1 MRHQSPLV
9 VAILGVEGVLLGLMT
24 PLVDS
29 ARPLASWLLLLVS
42 FFMVLFLASSVY
54 TLLTSW
60 CLHVALLTRLT
71 WLLVP
76 WPLVLVP
83 VGALLGLVALVAL
96 LAFVVTYR
104 HLRHH
109 HNNPVDPALLLVTA
123 HPDDECLFFSPAI
136 QRLRHSSRAAHL
148 LCLSTGNFY
157 NQGNLREKELRE
169 SCRVLGIPNS
179 RVTVV
184 DRSELPDDPQ
194 VTWDSSLVADIIL
207 QHVEKHNIGLVLTF
221 DAEGVSGHANHI
233 SVYHALRNLQSE
245 KRLPPGCRTLYL
257 QSVSLLRK
265 YVSIMDLP
273 LSVLRSQALVCLASL
288 DEYEIGLQAMRRHR
302 SQLVWFRY
310 LYIVF
315 SRYMLINTFSEDGL

>member
-1 MRHQSPLV
+1 MWPQSPLLV
-9 VAILGVEGVLLGLMT
+9 GLLGVEGALLGLMT

-29 ARPLASWLLLLVS
+29 AGPLGSWLLLLVS
-42 FFMVLFLASSVY
+42 LVVVLSLASPVW

-71 WLLVP
+71 WLVIP

-96 LAFVVTYR
+96 LAFVVTRR
-104 HLRHH
+104 HDHH
-109 HNNPVDPALLLVTA
+109 HQNGPVGPALLLVTA

-179 RVTVV
+179 RVTLV

-207 QHVEKHNIGLVLTF
+207 QHVEKHKIGLVLTF
-221 DAEGVSGHANHI
+221 DAEGVSGHANHV
-233 SVYHALRNLQSE
+233 SVYHALRNLQSQ
-245 KRLPPGCRTLYL
+245 KRLPSGCRTLYL

-273 LSVLRSQALVCLASL
+273 LSLLRSQALVCLASL
-288 DEYEIGLQAMRRHR
+288 DEYEMGLAMRCHR
-302 SQLVWFRY
+302 SQLVWFRW
-310 LYIVF
+310 LYILF
-315 SRYMLINTFSEDGL
+315 SRYMLINTFSEDGS